1 MPKQASKCNP
11 GVTAPREGQ
20 GMLNRKQLGAV
31 AAMEPQAPVVKQV
44 PEEAASLTVYFG
56 LLLSSVHRDFLV

>member
-1 MPKQASKCNP
+1 
-11 GVTAPREGQ
+11 
-20 GMLNRKQLGAV
+20 MLNRKQLGAV